1 MKPRAVPQWSDFWQ
15 QGFVTTFGPS
25 LPDNYQGV
33 IAGFWGSQFERLA
46 NDARI
51 LDIATGNGAVAILA
65 AKTAQ
70 KQDKTFDITGCDLA
84 IINPQVTASDEVQ
97 TLRAG
102 IHFHSNTACE
112 KLPFEKGA
120 FDFVSSQFGLE
131 YCKIPQALGEIR
143 RVLVAGGKFVAIA
156 HHNDSNLL
164 MAARSEAKVYRAV
177 LTDLN
182 LFGRVRAYFGALG
195 NPLNQEELRV
205 AINKARP
212 LSTSVNEGVASM
224 KKRYPDSDCAGKM
237 LAAINSLAQG
247 AARVQ
252 SKQRLRTLAMVSEEF
267 EMAGER
273 LEDMVKAGL
282 DGDAIDRLHALARTS
297 AFSDF
302 SCQPFLNDNGSL
314 AGWHIELS

>member
-15 QGFVTTFGPS
+15 QGFVTTFGPGM
-25 LPDNYQGV
+25 PDNYQGV
-33 IAGFWGSQFERLA
+33 IADFWGSQFERLA
-46 NDARI
+46 DGARL

-65 AKTAQ
+65 ARAAQ
-70 KQDKTFDITGCDLA
+70 KQDKTFAITGCDLA
-84 IINPQVTASDEVQ
+84 TISPQVTGSDEIKA
-97 TLRAG
+97 LRGG
-102 IHFHSNTACE
+102 IHFRSNTACE
-112 KLPFEKGA
+112 RLPFEKGA
-120 FDFVSSQFGLE
+120 FDFICSQFGLE

-143 RVLVAGGKFVAIA
+143 RVLVPGGKFVAIA
-156 HHNDSNLL
+156 HHSDSNLL
-164 MAARSEAKVYRAV
+164 KAARSEAKVYRAV
-177 LTDLN
+177 LKDLN

-205 AINKARP
+205 AINKAKP

-224 KKRYPDSDCAGKM
+224 KKRYPDSECAKQI

-273 LEDMVKAGL
+273 LEDMVKASL

-297 AFSDF
+297 AFSDV
-302 SCQPFLNDNGSL
+302 SCQPFMDDNRSL